1 MENRNGFNSATVKE
15 RKRKM
20 IFLKEKPKVKRVRAA
35 VLDFDGTLSTL
46 RCGWETVMGPMMVE
60 FISGGNA
67 DAETLDKIKKEV
79 EKYIDEST
87 GIQTI
92 AQMKWLRDTVNS
104 YGLNKNAPNDIW
116 EYKAEYNRR
125 LMENVMQRRKDVESG
140 KTPREKYLIGGAE
153 DFLKIL
159 KAHGVDIYAA
169 SGTDTVDVRAEAK
182 ILGLDG
188 YFKSIE
194 GAEPHS
200 ENCSKEAVIASLLE
214 RNKGESGMLVCGD
227 GKVEIKLGAEAGAL
241 ALGIASNEETGQG
254 INEAKLERL
263 KAAGAHSVIGDFLD
277 IKEIEEWI
285 FN

>member
-1 MENRNGFNSATVKE
+1 MVLLT
-15 RKRKM
+15 
-20 IFLKEKPKVKRVRAA
+20 EKPKVNTVKAA

-46 RCGWETVMGPMMVE
+46 RCGWEEVMGPMMVE
-60 FISGGNA
+60 FISGGKA
-67 DAETLDKIKKEV
+67 DGKTLEKIEKEV
-79 EKYIDEST
+79 ARFIDEST

-92 AQMKWLRDTVNS
+92 AQMKWLRDTVVS
-104 YGLNKNAPNDIW
+104 YGLNENAPSDIW

-125 LMENVMQRRKDVESG
+125 LMENVMKRRKSVENGSV
-140 KTPREKYLIGGAE
+140 PREKYLIGGAE
-153 DFLKIL
+153 EFLKLL
-159 KAHGVDIYAA
+159 KAHGVEIYAA

-188 YFKSIE
+188 YFTAIE

-214 RNKGESGMLVCGD
+214 KNKGERGMFVCGD

-241 ALGIASNEETGQG
+241 ALGIASNEEIGEG
-254 INEAKLERL
+254 ISEAKFERL
-263 KAAGAHSVIGDFLD
+263 KAAGAHAIIGDFLD

-285 FN
+285 FG

>member
-1 MENRNGFNSATVKE
+1 MILLKDKPRVK
-15 RKRKM
+15 K
-20 IFLKEKPKVKRVRAA
+20 ISAA

-60 FISGGNA
+60 FISGGKA
-67 DAETLDKIKKEV
+67 DAETLDKIEKEV
-79 EKYIDEST
+79 ARFIDEST

-92 AQMKWLRDTVNS
+92 AQMRWLYDTVNA
-104 YGLNKNAPNDIW
+104 YGLNKNAPSDIW

-125 LMENVMQRRKDVESG
+125 LMENVMQRRADVESG
-140 KTPREKYLIGGAE
+140 RVAREKYMIGGSE
-153 DFLKIL
+153 EFLKML
-159 KAHGVDIYAA
+159 KSHGVEIYAA

-214 RNKGESGMLVCGD
+214 RNKGKSGMLVCGD
-227 GKVEIKLGAEAGAL
+227 GKVEIRLGAGAGAL
-241 ALGIASNEETGQG
+241 ALGIASNEETGEG
-254 INEAKLERL
+254 INESKFERL
-263 KAAGAHSVIGDFLD
+263 RAAGAHAMIGDFLD
-277 IKEIEEWI
+277 IKEIERWI
-285 FN
+285 FG